1 MQDYKLVL
9 KNVSKYYGYSSVLD
23 RLCIEIETGEF
34 FTIYGPNGA
43 GKTTLLM
50 ILSTLAKPSGGEIT
64 IGDINFRENRDNI
77 RKIIGLVSHS
87 DYLYENLTAYENLY
101 FFGSLYGVED
111 LRNRTDFL
119 LEQMGLYD
127 RRNDLIRD
135 YSRGMKK
142 RISIA
147 RSLIHDPRI
156 VLFDEPFSGLD
167 QKAIN
172 NFITILEW
180 LKSNKRTV
188 LLTTHNIK
196 YIWHLSDRIG
206 IMNNGRI
213 DDTLEKCDGME
224 QKAEEMYRRV
234 CGN

>member
-1 MQDYKLVL
+1 MVNYNLVL
-9 KNVSKYYGYSSVLD
+9 KDLSKYYGFSIVLD
-23 RLCIEIETGEF
+23 RLNIQIETGEF

-50 ILSTLAKPSGGEIT
+50 ILSTLVKPSDGNISLGG
-64 IGDINFRENRDNI
+64 INFNENRDSI
-77 RKIIGLVSHS
+77 RKIVGLVSHN
-87 DYLYENLTAYENLY
+87 DYLYENLTAFENLY
-101 FFGSLYGVED
+101 FFGSLYGIDD
-111 LRNRTDFL
+111 LKKRSDEL
-119 LEQMGLYD
+119 LEQMGLFD
-127 RRNDLIRD
+127 RRHDLVRD

-147 RSLIHDPRI
+147 RSLIHDPQI

-172 NFITILEW
+172 KFISILEW

-188 LLTTHNIK
+188 ILTTHNIK

-213 DDTLEKCDGME
+213 ENTIEECDDLE
-224 QKAEEMYRRV
+224 QKAEEMYRRI
-234 CGN
+234 CGS